1 MSNIAFIGL
10 PRYSLGSLAS
20 GAPSPA
26 TMPLSRLTDWMA
38 WSKTRLLSADPA
50 LTYVEAVPTMPLGYY
65 GPTPQVGGIAWA
77 NHSLGL
83 GATARSMALGAGAAG
98 YLPERVAPNGLTI
111 NVGSWTGAVGDIDES
126 PHSPDASNLRLNDA
140 NGNILIDFATPSATP
155 RVGSD
160 LQAFRIVISYVD
172 HPNALVFQLFEGGVF
187 RRTLEVTLPEGGDPE
202 IAAGQVYFIRWDAGD
217 LTTASGA
224 NVQLAIALNQTVG
237 DDFAVE
243 AVDWLCEPNLTSGS
257 ILYDTGWLPA
267 TMDQYD
273 ATWGATVSG
282 TVGVAPQ
289 QTLVHV
295 FSENVPNVAKVVT
308 QFRDPLNSVGYI
320 DLGEMVVGPQF
331 VPTYNRDW
339 GSLVKLIGRDT
350 ITELESGAD
359 AVVRREPKRQM
370 NVPMTWLTNSEAY
383 SLLERIWRAGAA
395 VPFAVATVPD
405 DVTESTHT
413 ALYVR
418 CTGMPDLAARPG
430 NLAFRSM
437 SIELTEAP

>member
-1 MSNIAFIGL
+1 
-10 PRYSLGSLAS
+10 
-20 GAPSPA
+20 
-26 TMPLSRLTDWMA
+26 
-38 WSKTRLLSADPA
+38 
-50 LTYVEAVPTMPLGYY
+50 
-65 GPTPQVGGIAWA
+65 VGGIAWA

-83 GATARSMALGAGAAG
+83 GATARSLALSAGATG
-98 YLPERVAPNGLTI
+98 YVPQRVAPNGLTI
-111 NVGSWTGAVGDIDES
+111 NLGSWTGAVGDIDES
-126 PHSPDASNLRLNDA
+126 PYSPDANNLTLTDA
-140 NGNILIDFATPSATP
+140 NGNIRIDFDTPSSAPKT
-155 RVGSD
+155 GD
-160 LQAFRIVISYVD
+160 GAQAFRIVISYVD

-187 RRTLEVTLPEGGDPE
+187 RRTLEVTLPDGGDPE
-202 IAAGQVYFIRWDAGD
+202 IEAGQVYFIHWDAAD

-224 NVQLAIALNQTVG
+224 NAQLVIALNQTVG
-237 DDFAVE
+237 ADFAVE
-243 AVDWLCEPNLTSGS
+243 AVDWLCESAPTSGS

-273 ATWGATVSG
+273 AAWGATVSG
-282 TVGVAPQ
+282 TVGVSPQ

-295 FSENVPNVAKVVT
+295 FSGNIPNVAKVVT

-320 DLGEMVVGPQF
+320 DLGEMIVGPQF

-339 GSLVKLIGRDT
+339 GALVKLIGRDT

-370 NVPMTWLTNSEAY
+370 NIPLTFLTNSEAY
-383 SLLERIWRAGAA
+383 SLLERIWRAGAG

-418 CTGMPDLAARPG
+418 ATGLPELVARPG
-430 NLAFRSM
+430 NLDFRALSL
-437 SIELTEAP
+437 ELTEAL